1 MKPVARRQ
9 AAVHLQDAYSV
20 SERRATQVVRMYR
33 STFRYRARPDRCPE
47 VRERVRQL
55 ARECPRYGYRLLTDR
70 IRYEGTEVNPKR
82 IYRLYCEEGLQLPRR
97 RRKKLRSLKRQ
108 PLPAADGVNSRWS
121 MDFVHDMLADSRRFR
136 ALNVLDDC
144 SRESLA
150 IEVATSIP
158 GKRVTRVLDHVAAQ
172 RGYPDAIV
180 MDNGPE
186 FTGRALDRWAAEHG
200 VQLHF
205 IDPGKPTQNAF
216 VESFNDK
223 FRSECLNTNWF
234 IDLEDA
240 RARIEKWRREYNE
253 LRPHSSI
260 GRIPPAEFTRRA
272 AALRGPAAP
281 FGLLLDPPGTE
292 GKREHF
298 VAQSLDQ

>member
-1 MKPVARRQ
+1 
-9 AAVHLQDAYSV
+9 
-20 SERRATQVVRMYR
+20 
-33 STFRYRARPDRCPE
+33 
-47 VRERVRQL
+47 
-55 ARECPRYGYRLLTDR
+55 LTDR

-172 RGYPDAIV
+172 RGYPTAIV

-234 IDLEDA
+234 VDLEDA
-240 RARIEKWRREYNE
+240 RVRIEKWRREYNE